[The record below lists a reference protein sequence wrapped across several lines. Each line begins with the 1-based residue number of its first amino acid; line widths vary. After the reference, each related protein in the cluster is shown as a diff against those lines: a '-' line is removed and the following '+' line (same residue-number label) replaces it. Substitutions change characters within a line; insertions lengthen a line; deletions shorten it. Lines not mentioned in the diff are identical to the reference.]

1 MEIIFLYNYLNC
13 SFIATSYLWIIGS
26 VLSIT
31 TEDLNVCYDL
41 DKNHIEIILYGNAI
55 FFAAGIL
62 FFVKNEPFHNS
73 FLKLYNRGFIVFS
86 FVLAMI
92 GIIRFFKSLN
102 STTICSNIKLVNNF
116 LTLSYSIIFGIFFS
130 YIFFFCFLEI
140 LYRSYYIFKCFSYS
154 FCNCCCYFN
163 CFSIGR
169 ESYKFVY
176 VAPKKTIN
184 FLQYIKPLFGNGFSK
199 SEMNLNVIHDN
210 SVLKNNQNNQNASAL
225 GLTEA
230 EQKKII
236 FSL

>member
-116 LTLSYSIIFGIFFS
+116 LTLSYSIIFGIFFFI
-130 YIFFFCFLEI
+130 YFFFL
-140 LYRSYYIFKCFSYS
+140 
-154 FCNCCCYFN
+154 
-163 CFSIGR
+163 
-169 ESYKFVY
+169 
-176 VAPKKTIN
+176 
-184 FLQYIKPLFGNGFSK
+184 LFGN
-199 SEMNLNVIHDN
+199 
-210 SVLKNNQNNQNASAL
+210 
-225 GLTEA
+225 
-230 EQKKII
+230 II
-236 FSL
+236 SILLYFQMFFLFFLQLLLLF